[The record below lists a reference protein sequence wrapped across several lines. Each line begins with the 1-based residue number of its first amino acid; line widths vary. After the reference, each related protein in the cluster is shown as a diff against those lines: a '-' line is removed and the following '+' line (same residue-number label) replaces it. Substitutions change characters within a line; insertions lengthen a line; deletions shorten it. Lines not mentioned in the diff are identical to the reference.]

1 MTGGRRNAPPQI
13 LYDGNG
19 FLTMTPG
26 MPPSPAAS
34 SPSSPALTGLYGGS
48 FDPVHLGHVATA
60 QALLAR
66 LPFREIRFLPAAR
79 SPLKPAG
86 TPDHHRLAMLR
97 LALDG
102 KQGLTIDER
111 ELKRPPP
118 SYTIDTLRAV
128 RRELGPEAPLAFI
141 MGLDSFLELPRW
153 KDWPQLTDLA
163 HLLVVSRPG
172 HVPAFSDT
180 LRDWLEKH
188 RIMAAEPL
196 ESRPRGGV
204 LFLETP
210 PHAIASRDI
219 RAAVQQN
226 RDTSRWLNPAVRDY
240 IEQHHLYSGDADPQ

>member
-1 MTGGRRNAPPQI
+1 MTGDGRNAAPQI

-19 FLTMTPG
+19 FLTMTQG
-26 MPPSPAAS
+26 MPSSPA
-34 SPSSPALTGLYGGS
+34 SPTASPALTGLYGGS

-60 QALLAR
+60 VTLCEQ

-79 SPLKPAG
+79 SPLKTTRTA
-86 TPDHHRLAMLR
+86 DIHRLAMLEI
-97 LALDG
+97 ALHG
-102 KQGLTIDER
+102 KQGLTIDDR

-118 SYTIDTLRAV
+118 SYTIDTLQEV

-141 MGLDSFLELPRW
+141 MGMDSFLELPRW
-153 KDWPQLTDLA
+153 KDWQQLTDLA
-163 HLLVVSRPG
+163 HLVVVSRPG
-172 HVPAFSDT
+172 HVPAFST
-180 LRDWLEKH
+180 PLADWLEKH
-188 RIMAAEPL
+188 RILTAEPL

-204 LFLETP
+204 LLTETP
-210 PHAIASRDI
+210 PHAMASRDI